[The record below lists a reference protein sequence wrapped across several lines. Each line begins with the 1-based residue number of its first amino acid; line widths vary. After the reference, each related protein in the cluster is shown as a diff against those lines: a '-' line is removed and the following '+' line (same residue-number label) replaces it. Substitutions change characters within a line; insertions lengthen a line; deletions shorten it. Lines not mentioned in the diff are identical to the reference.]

1 MDDKKKILLVEDDA
15 LILKML
21 SEQLSH
27 AGYEISM
34 AQDGEEGINKT
45 HELAPDLIILDLTLP
60 KIDGIEVLAKI
71 KADPVTSN
79 IKIFILS
86 NNNQDETIKR
96 ALKLGVDDYMI
107 KVNFTPE
114 EIVGKVD
121 KVLKQ

>member
-1 MDDKKKILLVEDDA
+1 M
-15 LILKML
+15 
-21 SEQLSH
+21 
-27 AGYEISM
+27 
-34 AQDGEEGINKT
+34 
-45 HELAPDLIILDLTLP
+45 TLP